1 MRSGNN
7 GMVGKEFPMMRG
19 IILIINGQSKEVA
32 LIDVHDELFSTSIAK
47 YSMQENCFIMIFM
60 QF

>member
-1 MRSGNN
+1 
-7 GMVGKEFPMMRG
+7 MVGKEFSMMRG

-32 LIDVHDELFSTSIAK
+32 LIDVHDKLFSTSIAK
-47 YSMQENCFIMIFM
+47 YSMQENCLIMIFM

>member
-1 MRSGNN
+1 
-7 GMVGKEFPMMRG
+7 MVGKEFSMMRG

-32 LIDVHDELFSTSIAK
+32 LIDVHDELFSTNIAK
-47 YSMQENCFIMIFM
+47 YSMQENCLIMIFM

>member
-1 MRSGNN
+1 MRSCNN
-7 GMVGKEFPMMRG
+7 GMVGKEFSMMRG